1 MYDPLSLE
9 IWSITFPVG
18 LQIQHAEDLTTFS
31 SFGLDAAVLTYLA
44 VLFDIAA
51 LEELCLAVLTST
63 LPDFVKT
70 AAGTK
75 FLLGCG

>member
-1 MYDPLSLE
+1 MYDPLSLK

-18 LQIQHAEDLTTFS
+18 HLNLVLHHSQIS
-31 SFGLDAAVLTYLA
+31 LDSAVLTYLA
-44 VLFDIAA
+44 VLFDTAA
-51 LEELCLAVLTST
+51 LVKLCLAVLTST

-70 AAGTK
+70 AVGTK